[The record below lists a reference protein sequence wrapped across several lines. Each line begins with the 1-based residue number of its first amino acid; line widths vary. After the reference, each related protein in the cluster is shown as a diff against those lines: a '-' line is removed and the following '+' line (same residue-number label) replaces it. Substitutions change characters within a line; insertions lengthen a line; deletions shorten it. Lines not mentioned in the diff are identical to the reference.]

1 MNLIKTSFLTLIAT
15 AIRLISGLVI
25 NKAISVFIGPSGLAL
40 IGQFQNSLTVV
51 QTIAKGGINTGV
63 TKYTAEYKEEKD
75 RKVLWSTAFSITILS
90 SMTVSFFLFIFSKKM
105 SEYIFSTENYS
116 YVISILA
123 FTLILFTI
131 NQLFLSVLNGKK
143 EIKKYISINISQSLY
158 GLFSTTLL
166 IYFFALDGALVALVT
181 NQSIVFVI
189 MISQYNK
196 ANLINRDILRI
207 KFSKLYTNKLLKYS
221 LMTLVTAFTIPVSS
235 LIIRNYIG
243 ENLSWDE
250 AGYWQAI
257 TYISTMYLMVIT
269 TALSTYYLPRL
280 SELNSSR
287 ELKLELIQGY
297 KFIIPL
303 VVFLSVIIFIL
314 KDFIVWLLFSE
325 EFKPMLVLFK
335 WQLVGD
341 VLKIASWLLSYL
353 LVAKAM
359 MKHYIISEIVF
370 ALSLTVLSMVF
381 VEKFGLVG
389 VTYAYAINYVIYY
402 FMMLIIVKTT
412 IFSKKET

>member
-75 RKVLWSTAFSITILS
+75 RKVLWSTAFSITLLS
-90 SMTVSFFLFIFSKKM
+90 SVTVSFFLFIFSEKL
-105 SEYIFSTENYS
+105 SEYIFSTKNHS
-116 YVISILA
+116 YVISVLA

-131 NQLFLSVLNGKK
+131 NQLFLSILNGKK

-166 IYFFALDGALVALVT
+166 IYFFALDGALLALVT

-189 MISQYNK
+189 MISKYNK
-196 ANLINRDILRI
+196 ASLINRDILRLN
-207 KFSKLYTNKLLKYS
+207 FSKLYTNKLLKYS

-243 ENLSWDE
+243 DNLSWDD

-280 SELNSSR
+280 SELNSAR

-297 KFIIPL
+297 KIIIPL
-303 VVFLSVIIFIL
+303 VICLSVIIFIL

-353 LVAKAM
+353 IVAKAM
-359 MKHYIISEIVF
+359 MKQYIISEIFF
-370 ALSLTVLSMVF
+370 ALSLTVLSMIF

-402 FMMLIIVKTT
+402 FMMFIIVKTT
-412 IFSKKET
+412 IFSKREI

>member
-75 RKVLWSTAFSITILS
+75 RKVLWSTAFSITLLS
-90 SMTVSFFLFIFSKKM
+90 SVTVSFFLFIFSEKL
-105 SEYIFSTENYS
+105 SEYIFSTKNYS
-116 YVISILA
+116 YVISVLA

-131 NQLFLSVLNGKK
+131 NQLFLSILNGKK

-166 IYFFALDGALVALVT
+166 IYFFALDGALLALVT

-189 MISQYNK
+189 MISKYNK
-196 ANLINRDILRI
+196 ASLINRDILRLN
-207 KFSKLYTNKLLKYS
+207 FSKLYTNKLLKYS

-243 ENLSWDE
+243 DNLSWDD

-280 SELNSSR
+280 SELNSAR

-297 KFIIPL
+297 KIIIPL
-303 VVFLSVIIFIL
+303 VICLSVIIFIL

-335 WQLVGD
+335 WQLFGD

-353 LVAKAM
+353 IVAKAM
-359 MKHYIISEIVF
+359 MKHYIISEIFF
-370 ALSLTVLSMVF
+370 ALSLTVLSMIF

-402 FMMLIIVKTT
+402 FMMFIIVKTT
-412 IFSKKET
+412 IFSKREI

>member
-75 RKVLWSTAFSITILS
+75 RKVLWSTAFSITLLS
-90 SMTVSFFLFIFSKKM
+90 SVTVSFFLFIFSEKL
-105 SEYIFSTENYS
+105 SEYIFSTKNYS
-116 YVISILA
+116 YVISVLA

-131 NQLFLSVLNGKK
+131 NQLFLSILNGKK
-143 EIKKYISINISQSLY
+143 EIKEYISINISQSLY

-166 IYFFALDGALVALVT
+166 IYFFALDGALLALVT

-189 MISQYNK
+189 MISKYNK
-196 ANLINRDILRI
+196 ASLINRDILRLN
-207 KFSKLYTNKLLKYS
+207 FSKLYTNKLLKYS

-243 ENLSWDE
+243 DNLSWDD

-280 SELNSSR
+280 SELNSAR

-297 KFIIPL
+297 KIIIPL
-303 VVFLSVIIFIL
+303 VICLSVIIFIL

-353 LVAKAM
+353 IVAKAM
-359 MKHYIISEIVF
+359 MKHYIISEIFF
-370 ALSLTVLSMVF
+370 ALSLTVLSMIF

-402 FMMLIIVKTT
+402 FMMFIIVKTT
-412 IFSKKET
+412 IFSKREI

>member
-75 RKVLWSTAFSITILS
+75 RKVLWSTAFSITLLS
-90 SMTVSFFLFIFSKKM
+90 SVTVSFFLFIFSEKL
-105 SEYIFSTENYS
+105 SEYIFSTKNYS
-116 YVISILA
+116 YVISVLA
-123 FTLILFTI
+123 FILILFTI
-131 NQLFLSVLNGKK
+131 NQLFLSILNGKK

-166 IYFFALDGALVALVT
+166 IYFFALDGALLALVT

-189 MISQYNK
+189 MISKYNK
-196 ANLINRDILRI
+196 ASLINRDILRLN
-207 KFSKLYTNKLLKYS
+207 FSKLYTNKLLKYS

-243 ENLSWDE
+243 DNLSWDD

-280 SELNSSR
+280 SELNSAR

-297 KFIIPL
+297 KIIIPL
-303 VVFLSVIIFIL
+303 VICLSVIIFIL

-353 LVAKAM
+353 IVAKAM
-359 MKHYIISEIVF
+359 MKHYIISEIFF
-370 ALSLTVLSMVF
+370 ALSLTVLSMIF

-402 FMMLIIVKTT
+402 FMMFIIVKTT
-412 IFSKKET
+412 IFSKREI